1 MKQSSAYNKITKF
14 FYSWVESKIIESKNI
29 KEINSIIEVFENF
42 YGEDYVDAVNNDYD
56 TTVNREYDILTEIDR
71 CLSSLQLSYVE
82 DSDIKLI
89 GIEKIYK
96 CTLLDFL
103 NSDYPNFLK
112 LKMVRLRLYAIKNKL
127 KEKFSSTTKIII
139 HIPEKKVV
147 NENNESTLIHDVY
160 VRLIINQ
167 NWKGNLYLSSYS
179 IARSTYSKNEIIEGY
194 IHSHLPKAY
203 SKEDFTNFK
212 SPCLGS
218 GPINN
223 TIDFLSDG
231 IFNSDIWNL
240 FALELDLYLGTE
252 SLAGGP
258 YVYLRSLKQGD
269 KKYIFNNYY
278 PSDIKVDKRVKEVV
292 TTVLPEILNRDNLIG
307 FDGYSYFLTESI
319 EDFII
324 NINEAITKKF
334 SEEYIEKFIH
344 KNYISECKL
353 NDKGELKVIE
363 KNSSNLVDIDELDSL
378 YLTENFKGK
387 KIPIKVIKS
396 EDDNTEVKTY
406 KIIGHPDIYSYLYKS
421 IIDAINIKNSNH
433 E

>member
-1 MKQSSAYNKITKF
+1 MEQSSAYNKIIKY
-14 FYSWVESKIIESKNI
+14 FYSLVESKNNKL
-29 KEINSIIEVFENF
+29 KEINSIIEVFKNF
-42 YGEDYVDAVNNDYD
+42 YGEDYVDAVNSD
-56 TTVNREYDILTEIDR
+56 YDILTEIDH
-71 CLSSLQLSYVE
+71 CLSSLQLSYVA
-82 DSDIKLI
+82 DPDIKLI
-89 GIEKIYK
+89 DIENIRQRKY
-96 CTLLDFL
+96 TLLDFL

-127 KEKFSSTTKIII
+127 KEKLPSTTKIII

-160 VRLIINQ
+160 VKLIINQ

-179 IARSTYSKNEIIEGY
+179 IARSTYSKNEIIKGY

-203 SKEDFTNFK
+203 NKEDFTNFK

-223 TIDFLSDG
+223 TINFLSSG

-258 YVYLRSLKQGD
+258 YMYLRSLKQGN

-278 PSDIKVDKRVKEVV
+278 PSDIKVTKSVKEVV

-353 NDKGELKVIE
+353 NDKGELIVIE
-363 KNSSNLVDIDELDSL
+363 RNSSNLIDIDELESL
-378 YLTENFKGK
+378 HLTENFKGK

-396 EDDNTEVKTY
+396 ENDNTEVKTY
-406 KIIGHPDIYSYLYKS
+406 KIIGHPGIYIYLYKS
-421 IIDAINIKNSNH
+421 IINAINIKNSNH